1 MILLLGKSDLAHA
14 IQQQLSEPTI
24 IIGRPEYDFS
34 LQEDCDLAVDNHD
47 PTVVVNTVAVNEHS
61 DPWQVLTTN
70 FVSAAYLTLAFYNK
84 MLHGQIIN
92 ISSTSTY
99 WVSYPG
105 ISTGRLCYNISK
117 ESLSQFGRHFN
128 RKVVDDSRPVT
139 VSTVELGSF
148 PSRFNG
154 HRGNMTLEK
163 AASVVC
169 DCIRNPRTAV
179 SIIK

>member
-14 IQQQLSEPTI
+14 IQQQLSEPVAI
-24 IIGRPEYDFS
+24 VGRPTYDFVQQDS
-34 LQEDCDLAVDNHD
+34 CNQ
-47 PTVVVNTVAVNEHS
+47 VVADYNPKIVINTVAVNEHH
-61 DPWQVLTTN
+61 DTWQVLTTN

-84 MLHGQIIN
+84 MTEGQIIN

-99 WVSYPG
+99 WVSYAG
-105 ISTGRLCYNISK
+105 ISTGRLCYNVSK

-128 RKVVDDSRPVT
+128 RKVVDERKSVT

-154 HRGNMTLEK
+154 HRGNMTVEK
-163 AASVVC
+163 AAAVVC

>member
-14 IQQQLSEPTI
+14 IQRQLSNPVVI
-24 IIGRPEYDFS
+24 VGRPEYNLLEQS
-34 LQEDCDLAVDNHD
+34 SCDQLVSAYN
-47 PTVVVNTVAVNEHS
+47 PTVVVNTAAANEHQ
-61 DPWQVLTTN
+61 DPWTVLTTN
-70 FVSAAYLTLAFYNK
+70 FVSVAYLTLAFYNK
-84 MLHGQIIN
+84 MQQGQIIN

-105 ISTGRLCYNISK
+105 ISSGRLCYNLSK

-128 RKVVDDSRPVT
+128 RKIVDDNKSVM

-154 HRGNMTLEK
+154 HKGNMTIEK

-169 DCIRNPRTAV
+169 ECICNPRTAV